1 MIKKALTLVL
11 GVLSLVIIGYSFKP
25 STTTPDSL
33 SEIKSDSLISADQDA
48 VIADS
53 DSLLYSELNLQG
65 QIPYSAFNQALTGY
79 KLIDGKKKDL
89 LTFIDFTKASTE
101 ERFFVI
107 DLQKR
112 KILYNT
118 VVSHGRN
125 SGANYAT
132 RFSNKN
138 GSYQSSLGFYLTGGT
153 YIGKNGY
160 SMLLDGLEKG
170 INDRAR
176 ERAIVVHGA
185 PYANPSVIKSSGRL
199 GRSLGCPAL
208 PQSVSKEIIDVIK
221 NGSVL
226 YIYANDSDYLA
237 KSAII
242 ASKKVQQNG

>member
-1 MIKKALTLVL
+1 M
-11 GVLSLVIIGYSFKP
+11 LSENVNVII
-25 STTTPDSL
+25 PDT
-33 SEIKSDSLISADQDA
+33 DSI
-48 VIADS
+48 
-53 DSLLYSELNLQG
+53 LYTELNLQK
-65 QIPYSAFNQALTGY
+65 QIPYPAFKQALAGF
-79 KLIDGKKKDL
+79 KQISGKKKDL

-107 DLQKR
+107 DVAKR

-125 SGANYAT
+125 SGLKYAT
-132 RFSNKN
+132 KFSNKN
-138 GSYQSSLGFYLTGGT
+138 GSFQSSLGFYLTGGT
-153 YIGKNGY
+153 YVGKNGY
-160 SMLLDGLEKG
+160 SLLLDGLEKG

-185 PYANPSVIKSSGRL
+185 PYANPSVIKASGRL

-226 YIYANDSDYLA
+226 YIYANDADYQRNSPII
-237 KSAII
+237 KSAH
-242 ASKKVQQNG
+242 A

>member
-25 STTTPDSL
+25 SATAPDSK
-33 SEIKSDSLISADQDA
+33 SAAMSDSLISADQ
-48 VIADS
+48 IAIAPDS
-53 DSLLYSELNLQG
+53 DSLLYNELNLQG
-65 QIPYSAFNQALTGY
+65 QIPYSAFKQALTGY
-79 KLIDGKKKDL
+79 KRIDGRKKDL

-107 DLQKR
+107 DLNKR

-125 SGANYAT
+125 SGMNYAT
-132 RFSNKN
+132 KFSNKN

-153 YIGKNGY
+153 YNGKNGY

-185 PYANPSVIKSSGRL
+185 PYANPSVIKASGRL

-226 YIYANDSDYLA
+226 YIHANDSDYLV
-237 KSAII
+237 KSDII
-242 ASKKVQQNG
+242 ASKKTHHNG